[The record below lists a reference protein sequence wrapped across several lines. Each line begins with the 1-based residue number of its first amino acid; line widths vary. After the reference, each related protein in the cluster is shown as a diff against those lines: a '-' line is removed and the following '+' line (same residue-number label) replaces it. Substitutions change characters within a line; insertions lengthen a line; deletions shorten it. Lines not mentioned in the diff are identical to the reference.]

1 MCPKIHQKDCLSRL
15 ENSEL
20 ILSTSL
26 YSLLFFF
33 LVTQFLEYIL
43 PKMCGFENSF
53 SEKRFVFSSKNGHRV
68 NDEDLMQIYMKQ
80 IAHRDI
86 FYGSVCVA

>member
-1 MCPKIHQKDCLSRL
+1 
-15 ENSEL
+15 
-20 ILSTSL
+20 
-26 YSLLFFF
+26 
-33 LVTQFLEYIL
+33 
-43 PKMCGFENSF
+43 MCGFENSF

>member
-1 MCPKIHQKDCLSRL
+1 
-15 ENSEL
+15 
-20 ILSTSL
+20 
-26 YSLLFFF
+26 
-33 LVTQFLEYIL
+33 
-43 PKMCGFENSF
+43 MCGFENSF

-80 IAHRDI
+80 IALRDI

>member
-1 MCPKIHQKDCLSRL
+1 
-15 ENSEL
+15 
-20 ILSTSL
+20 
-26 YSLLFFF
+26 
-33 LVTQFLEYIL
+33 
-43 PKMCGFENSF
+43 MCGFENSF

-86 FYGSVCVA
+86 FYGSVCVWPKICMYSLASQYYPKVYLTTPTPWLTLLLVLVKSCVNQKWC

>member
-1 MCPKIHQKDCLSRL
+1 MCPKNSPKRLSFQIGEFRI
-15 ENSEL
+15 NL
-20 ILSTSL
+20 IN
-26 YSLLFFF
+26 FF
-33 LVTQFLEYIL
+33 LVSFSLVNYSVFGIDFA
-43 PKMCGFENSF
+43 KMCGFENSF

>member
-1 MCPKIHQKDCLSRL
+1 
-15 ENSEL
+15 
-20 ILSTSL
+20 
-26 YSLLFFF
+26 
-33 LVTQFLEYIL
+33 
-43 PKMCGFENSF
+43 MCGFENSF

-86 FYGSVCVA
+86 FYGSDCVCGLRYFYTVWPVKSVLKALLYFLEMTALAPTSHENSKAFPQ